1 MLPVK
6 LPALEDLD
14 REDIERL
21 KHLETMMGELPA
33 NALLFTQIPGLPQA
47 MFDLSQA
54 ILIPGDVG
62 MELKWLVGHM
72 SSRVAG
78 CQFCSAHTAYNA
90 AQMAGVGPEKFS
102 KIWEFESDVIFSEAE
117 RAALR
122 LAAAAGSVPNAVDQ
136 SHFDELH
143 QYFNDKQILE
153 LISVIAM
160 FGFMN
165 RWNDTLAIPLKSGPL
180 SYAKE
185 HLKNSGWGSGKH
197 EH

>member
-1 MLPVK
+1 
-6 LPALEDLD
+6 
-14 REDIERL
+14 
-21 KHLETMMGELPA
+21 
-33 NALLFTQIPGLPQA
+33 
-47 MFDLSQA
+47 
-54 ILIPGDVG
+54 LIFP
-62 MELKWLVGHM
+62 
-72 SSRVAG
+72 
-78 CQFCSAHTAYNA
+78 
-90 AQMAGVGPEKFS
+90 
-102 KIWEFESDVIFSEAE
+102 IWEFESDVIFSEAE
-117 RAALR
+117 CAALR

-165 RWNDTLAIPLKSGPL
+165 RWNDTLAIPLESGPL